1 MSAVAFTDVR
11 KAFGA
16 VHALRG
22 VSFEVAAGEAHA
34 IVGEPGTG
42 KSWLSEHLAAAVSGC
57 STLTIQG
64 TAGTTED
71 QIKYSW
77 NIARVIAEGP
87 KPGNLIASPTMLAMR
102 SGALV
107 RFEEITRCVADVQ
120 DSLVSI
126 LSDKAIAI
134 PELPDVRYLPLAAAG
149 RRHREPCSSEELAP
163 YRTAISF
170 VGNSLAAET
179 SALERALQHAGWAP
193 ALQQRVER
201 WLQELADRA
210 GRDASLGKLSPDDL
224 PDWLPIESVDDS
236 ARFADLFDGRLAA
249 LHRSQVVR
257 ALSPLQIAVYGDPGW
272 SRVAAGYRGP
282 AGHGDELTKIYRASA
297 VNLDIPRLYQR
308 DIVTLRAFD
317 VMAAGGA
324 LLTESASELSSL
336 VPPGCMATY
345 DSTEELVSRAEH
357 LTTHPEQARD
367 MAQAGRECIIREHL
381 LEHRVT
387 RLLDACRERGWIA

>member
-1 MSAVAFTDVR
+1 LPEPGLSFRALVVDYHLVADDVAALLSEGGAFVRRISPRGLTVKAWQDTLRDLRPAFVLSINHSPELALLSSQLGTPYVSWTIDPLPRQRLACLPGTDVDTCLC
-11 KAFGA
+11 F
-16 VHALRG
+16 VHQR
-22 VSFEVAAGEAHA
+22 
-34 IVGEPGTG
+34 
-42 KSWLSEHLAAAVSGC
+42 
-57 STLTIQG
+57 
-64 TAGTTED
+64 
-71 QIKYSW
+71 
-77 NIARVIAEGP
+77 
-87 KPGNLIASPTMLAMR
+87 
-102 SGALV
+102 ALV
-107 RFEEITRCVADVQ
+107 SR
-120 DSLVSI
+120 
-126 LSDKAIAI
+126 LSAGG
-134 PELPDVRYLPLAAAG
+134 LPDVRYLPLAAAG